1 MLYYGPTLLE
11 NVGLTGEKV
20 TLLAA
25 GGIGIVQ
32 AISVI
37 PVILYLDQ
45 WGRLPSISVVKLTL
59 TYSFVGRKPLLKSN
73 NAVPW
78 FSLSYKLPHRG

>member
-1 MLYYGPTLLE
+1 MTLTTVEWSGINALLYYGPTL
-11 NVGLTGEKV
+11 VKSIGLTGEKV
-20 TLLAA
+20 TLLVT

-45 WGRLPSISVVKLTL
+45 WGMPSIVTQLAL
-59 TYSFVGRKPLLKSN
+59 D
-73 NAVPW
+73 
-78 FSLSYKLPHRG
+78 